1 MDQRIQYK
9 FFHWGPFLY
18 KTKLFPEKIKKI
30 KTLCEKNKKKDY
42 RSELAGL
49 IEHEYQIDSKKLFPM
64 IFPYLNSYS
73 QAYTDYAGKIM
84 GTKIELTDS
93 WVNYMTKFESNP
105 LHSHDEDFSFVIYID
120 VPKKLKQEVKN
131 TVGNTQPGAIN
142 FIYSLENTKHTI
154 NKYTFIPEIGDFFIF
169 PASLNHSVNHF
180 QSEGERVSVSGNL
193 KVSYEN

>member
-154 NKYTFIPEIGDFFIF
+154 NRYTFIPEIGDFFIF